1 MCWMTAWLV
10 CGLLGAALELRNI
23 RDLVNDDLTSWIGAA
38 VAVTVAIVLGPLQL
52 AAVIALRCSKRLRRM
67 IGRQR

>member
-1 MCWMTAWLV
+1 MSWMTAWLV
-10 CGLLGAALELRNI
+10 CGLLGAALDLRSI

-52 AAVIALRCSKRLRRM
+52 ATVIALRCSKRLRRM

>member
-1 MCWMTAWLV
+1 MSWMTAWLV

-52 AAVIALRCSKRLRRM
+52 ATVIALRCSKRLRRM

>member
-1 MCWMTAWLV
+1 MSWMTAWLV